1 MLDCALYAQKWV
13 GGGGTYKISFFEYCF
28 KKCKLSVA
36 ENMLRPQI
44 FYVFPY
50 LTKPMVQAVHEP
62 YSTKNHFKLQF
73 SKTMIQLEVEK
84 CSRDPSA
91 RFRTTVGIPSNIL
104 MSFFPTSLLNKE
116 ITEVLDN
123 NILNKFWYVLF

>member
-1 MLDCALYAQKWV
+1 
-13 GGGGTYKISFFEYCF
+13 
-28 KKCKLSVA
+28 
-36 ENMLRPQI
+36 
-44 FYVFPY
+44 
-50 LTKPMVQAVHEP
+50 MVQAVHEP

-116 ITEVLDN
+116 ISEVLDN
-123 NILNKFWYVLF
+123 NILNNNFWYVLF